1 MRQVRGGQIQI
12 KAAGE
17 RRIGGYLLRFTQAG
31 DLDLHG
37 EYFSKATDLNLTSF
51 PIAGKPILVEHG
63 GDRRFKAIPIGLFD
77 FSSEDEIGLY
87 VEGRLYDVRD
97 YERMLEEQ
105 ATRQGKTLNRDD
117 ARRAAELAVKAVDAL
132 LGTGKAH
139 FSSGAL
145 PQAVE
150 TSTDGHIDRWY
161 IIEGSV
167 TLTPAEPD
175 GTEIKTLRKAVMGLQ
190 GASSPA
196 QTPAE
201 ALQTAVQ
208 PLQTKP
214 TTIAQQMRGYEMNI
228 TEEQRQ
234 RFGAVLKEIL
244 DALSAEMELSEE
256 EQEVAQ
262 AAMMEEMVVEAEAKV
277 EPEGDE
283 MDDEQKRHALRAA
296 VQAVMQ
302 AREAKRAKARQL
314 VKGIVAQARQAAPRT
329 LPSGAYDDADAS
341 AKSARVTVGEE
352 RRFAH
357 LTGSDMALTAMLMV
371 GHVQKTFPHATLG
384 QVLSDAYIRTMAAKL
399 RRAADTSSSEAIKSA
414 LHPAIKANELDASTL
429 AGQGAEWVG
438 EFWSTEIWERARYA
452 TVYDMLVERG
462 MMVREVPQGAQT
474 ANFPTEGSDPIAYTR
489 PQATSTD
496 ATGRPEVTGNIN
508 YFGTGVVEVSPK
520 EVSILTAWT
529 DVLSEDSVIDV
540 AAQVNR
546 QIGLKIRETRDQ
558 LIING
563 DTATTANTNI
573 NIGDGTPGT
582 GINSPY
588 YLATDGFRKLPLV
601 TAPAQAT
608 DAANTLSITTYRTV
622 LSLLPGDLRQFR
634 ERLLFIIDPDTEIA
648 SLALPEIAT
657 DDVRRTAATITS
669 GMLQNIYGID
679 VNVNGF
685 VPRTAANGRVSATP
699 ANNTRGTILLVY
711 APYWGVAYK
720 RQITFGTQYDLLSG
734 TTTAVATMRIGVVAR
749 GNNAA
754 ALAYNV
760 GSYA

>member
-12 KAAGE
+12 KASE

-51 PIAGKPILVEHG
+51 PIVGKPILVEHG
-63 GDRRFKAIPIGLFD
+63 NDRRFKAIPIGLFD

-105 ATRQGKTLNRDD
+105 AARQGKTLNRDE

-175 GTEIKTLRKAVMGLQ
+175 GTEIQTLRKAVMGLQ

-196 QTPAE
+196 QTRAE

-208 PLQTKP
+208 PLQT
-214 TTIAQQMRGYEMNI
+214 IAQMRGYEMNI

-234 RFGAVLKEIL
+234 RFAAVLQEIL
-244 DALSAEMELSEE
+244 SALSAEMELTEE
-256 EQEVAQ
+256 EQQVAQ
-262 AAMMEEMVVEAEAKV
+262 AAMMEEMADEAKV
-277 EPEGDE
+277 EHEDDE

-296 VQAVMQ
+296 IHAVMQ

-314 VKGIVAQARQAAPRT
+314 VKGVVAQARQAAPRT
-329 LPSGAYDDADAS
+329 LPSGAYEDADAS
-341 AKSARVTVGEE
+341 AKSARLSVGEE

-357 LTGSDMALTAMLMV
+357 LTGSDMALTAMLMI
-371 GHVQKTFPHATLG
+371 GHVQKTFPNATLG
-384 QVLSDAYIRTMAAKL
+384 QVLSDAYIRTMSAKL

-563 DTATTANTNI
+563 DTATAANTNI

-588 YLATDGFRKLPLV
+588 YLATDGFRKLPLI

-608 DAANTLSITTYRTV
+608 DAANSLSITTYRTV
-622 LSLLPGDLRQFR
+622 LSLLPGELRQFR

-685 VPRTAANGRVSATP
+685 MPRTAANGRVSATP
-699 ANNTRGTILLVY
+699 SNNTRGTILLVY

>member
-1 MRQVRGGQIQI
+1 M
-12 KAAGE
+12 KASGD

-31 DLDLHG
+31 DPDLHG
-37 EYFSKATDLNLTSF
+37 EYFTKATDLNLTAF
-51 PIAGKPILVEHG
+51 PITGKPILIEHG

-77 FSSEDEIGLY
+77 FQSEDDIGLY

-105 ATRQGKTLNRDD
+105 AKRQGKALNRDD

-132 LGTGKAH
+132 LSTGKAH

-150 TSTDGHIDRWY
+150 TSADGHIDRWY

-175 GTEIKTLRKAVMGLQ
+175 GTEIETLRKAVMGLQ

-208 PLQTKP
+208 TLHTTS
-214 TTIAQQMRGYEMNI
+214 TTIAKMTQMKGYDMNI
-228 TEEQRQ
+228 TEEQRK
-234 RFGAVLKEIL
+234 RFASVLEEIL
-244 DALSAEMELSEE
+244 DALSEEMELTEE
-256 EQEVAQ
+256 EQEVAEAAME
-262 AAMMEEMVVEAEAKV
+262 AAMMEEMEMADEAKV
-277 EPEGDE
+277 DHEDDE
-283 MDDEQKRHALRAA
+283 MDEKQKRHALRAA
-296 VQAVMQ
+296 INAVMQ
-302 AREAKRAKARQL
+302 AREAKRAKARQM
-314 VKGIVAQARQAAPRT
+314 VKGVIAQARQAAPRT
-329 LPSGAYDDADAS
+329 LPSGAYEDADAS
-341 AKSARVTVGEE
+341 AKSARLSVGEE

-371 GHVQKTFPHATLG
+371 SHVQKTLPNATLG
-384 QVLSDAYIRTMAAKL
+384 QVLSDGYIRTMSAKL

-452 TVYDMLVERG
+452 TVYDLLVERG

-540 AAQVNR
+540 APQVNR
-546 QIGLKIRETRDQ
+546 QIGLKMRETRDQ

-563 DTATTANTNI
+563 DTATAANTNI
-573 NIGDGTPGT
+573 NLGDGTPGT
-582 GINSPY
+582 GIDSPY
-588 YLATDGFRKLPLV
+588 YLATNGFRKLPLI

-608 DAANTLSITTYRTV
+608 DAANTLSISTYRTV
-622 LSLLPGDLRQFR
+622 LSLLPGELRQFR
-634 ERLLFIIDPDTEIA
+634 ERMMFIIDPDTEIA

-685 VPRTAANGRVSATP
+685 MPRTAANGRVSATP
-699 ANNTRGTILLVY
+699 ANNTRGTILLIY